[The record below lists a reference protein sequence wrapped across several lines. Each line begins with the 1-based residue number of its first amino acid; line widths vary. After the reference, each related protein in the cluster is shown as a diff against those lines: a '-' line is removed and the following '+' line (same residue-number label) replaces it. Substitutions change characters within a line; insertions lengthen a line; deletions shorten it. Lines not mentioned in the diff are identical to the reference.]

1 MAPKRKSA
9 AAPQTPKTP
18 KAKPMPK
25 KRTADASAKGD
36 KKKAAK
42 ADHCELPKEI
52 NVASDAF
59 WQKYAGKNRPAD
71 SAAPEGTATD
81 PAPATG
87 NNKAADSAAPQGS
100 TATDPVPATAQDPSS
115 AATNVAVSSL
125 TPAEEKEILAE
136 LETQIIEDAAMEQN
150 RPEQTLVSVS
160 AATAAA
166 AAAADGMDAAGEASA
181 SAAAGKSDNQ
191 DDRAADTGLVVESKF
206 T

>member
-1 MAPKRKSA
+1 M
-9 AAPQTPKTP
+9 
-18 KAKPMPK
+18 
-25 KRTADASAKGD
+25 
-36 KKKAAK
+36 
-42 ADHCELPKEI
+42 
-52 NVASDAF
+52 
-59 WQKYAGKNRPAD
+59 
-71 SAAPEGTATD
+71 
-81 PAPATG
+81 G

-166 AAAADGMDAAGEASA
+166 AAADGMDAAGEASA